1 MSDEER
7 KYLYSEIDKFDIKLP
22 LIVNLYCV
30 DYVDYDGLIGKL
42 SLINILYDKLL
53 SRKILIRNEYGMLG
67 NILYKYRD
75 KIDLGVL
82 LYLLDKD
89 VKNLN
94 LDDYCDY
101 DLDEIKLNL
110 EYSDFP
116 FVCLNADFDF
126 MGFDDLSK
134 NKKIVLN
141 ALVKEDIHFKDI
153 ADYYDNDREIVM
165 IALEQDGLNLEYV
178 SDELKKI
185 REIVRKAINKNG
197 LALKFASNCLRADKR
212 IVLEAIRQNGESLQY
227 SMVINDREIE
237 LEAIKINP
245 LNLEFVNESLKND
258 KKVVMDAVKNNALAI
273 EYASDELKKTR
284 EIVLSV
290 VENDGYALQ
299 YVDKQ
304 FVKDKEIVS
313 KAVKSNG
320 YAINFVLDE
329 YIDDIDFLWNLLI
342 SNEEN
347 TFSNLSNEHFY
358 KLKLEFERKYG
369 VNDVRYIKLID
380 NEELYNRRRKIYY

>member
-1 MSDEER
+1 MTEEER

-22 LIVNLYCV
+22 LIVNLYC
-30 DYVDYDGLIGKL
+30 VDYDGLIGKL

-75 KIDLGVL
+75 KIDLEIL

-89 VKNLN
+89 IKNLN

-116 FVCLNADFDF
+116 FVCLNTEIDF

-178 SDELKKI
+178 SDELKKT
-185 REIVRKAINKNG
+185 RE
-197 LALKFASNCLRADKR
+197 
-212 IVLEAIRQNGESLQY
+212 
-227 SMVINDREIE
+227 
-237 LEAIKINP
+237 
-245 LNLEFVNESLKND
+245 
-258 KKVVMDAVKNNALAI
+258 VVMTAI
-273 EYASDELKKTR
+273 
-284 EIVLSV
+284 I
-290 VENDGYALQ
+290 NDGYSLQ

-304 FVKDKEIVS
+304 FIKDKTIVS
-313 KAVKSNG
+313 EAVKSNG

-329 YIDDIDFLWNLLI
+329 YIDDIDFLWNLLV
-342 SNEEN
+342 SNENN

-358 KLKLEFERKYG
+358 KLKLEIERKYG

-380 NEELYNRRRKIYY
+380 NEELYNRRRKVYY